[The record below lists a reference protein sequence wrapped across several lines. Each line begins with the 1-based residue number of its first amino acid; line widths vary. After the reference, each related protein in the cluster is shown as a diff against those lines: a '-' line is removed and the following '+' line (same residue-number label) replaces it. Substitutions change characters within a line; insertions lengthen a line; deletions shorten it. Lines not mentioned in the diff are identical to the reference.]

1 MTKSS
6 AAKQQFFRFMAMGA
20 LSTAVTYV
28 IYVLLSLY
36 FNYQIAYFFSYIMGI
51 VLSYYLNVLYV
62 FDKKISLRTFVRF
75 PLVYLIQYLIG
86 ALFLGIFVEKLAIS
100 TLVAPVLILVITLP
114 LSFVLSRY
122 ILSRY

>member
-1 MTKSS
+1 MSS

-36 FNYQIAYFFSYIMGI
+36 FNYQFAYFCAYMLGI
-51 VLSYYLNVLYV
+51 VLSYYLNVLFV
-62 FDKKISLRTFVRF
+62 FDTKISLRTFVRF
-75 PLVYLIQYLIG
+75 PLVYVIQYLIS
-86 ALFLGIFVEKLAIS
+86 ALFLGILVEKLLIS
-100 TLVAPVLILVITLP
+100 TIIAPVLILVITLP